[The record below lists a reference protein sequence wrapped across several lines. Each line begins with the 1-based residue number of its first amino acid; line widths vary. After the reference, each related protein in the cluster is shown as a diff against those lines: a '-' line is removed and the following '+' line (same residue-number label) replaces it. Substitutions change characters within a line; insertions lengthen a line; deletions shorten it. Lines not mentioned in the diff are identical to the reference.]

1 MHNLQVKVQEIA
13 HKYLKIIYVNEMV
26 KMAYFDISKTSNVK
40 MAYFDISKTSNVK
53 MGCFWYN
60 GDMIDIFFITAAAVV
75 IYGIAYLLETETFKK

>member
-1 MHNLQVKVQEIA
+1 MHNLRVKVQEIT
-13 HKYLKIIYVNEMV
+13 HKYLEIIYVNEMV
-26 KMAYFDISKTSNVK
+26 KMAYFE
-40 MAYFDISKTSNVK
+40 ISKTSNVK

>member
-1 MHNLQVKVQEIA
+1 MNNLQVKVQEIA
-13 HKYLKIIYVNEMV
+13 HKYLKIIYIDEM
-26 KMAYFDISKTSNVK
+26 VK

>member
-1 MHNLQVKVQEIA
+1 MHNLRVKVQEIT
-13 HKYLKIIYVNEMV
+13 HKYLKIIYVDETV
-26 KMAYFDISKTSNVK
+26 KMALFDISKTL
-40 MAYFDISKTSNVK
+40 NVK

>member
-1 MHNLQVKVQEIA
+1 MHNLRVKVQEIT
-13 HKYLKIIYVNEMV
+13 HKYLKIIYVDEM
-26 KMAYFDISKTSNVK
+26 VK

>member
-1 MHNLQVKVQEIA
+1 MLNCVHNLQVKVQEIA

-26 KMAYFDISKTSNVK
+26 KMAYFE
-40 MAYFDISKTSNVK
+40 ISKTSNVK

>member
-1 MHNLQVKVQEIA
+1 VHNLQVKVQEIA
-13 HKYLKIIYVNEMV
+13 HKYLKIIYVNEM
-26 KMAYFDISKTSNVK
+26 VK

>member
-26 KMAYFDISKTSNVK
+26 KMGYFE
-40 MAYFDISKTSNVK
+40 ISKTSNVK

>member
-1 MHNLQVKVQEIA
+1 VNNLQVKVQEIA
-13 HKYLKIIYVNEMV
+13 HKYLKIIYIDEML
-26 KMAYFDISKTSNVK
+26 K

>member
-13 HKYLKIIYVNEMV
+13 HKYLKIIYVNEM
-26 KMAYFDISKTSNVK
+26 VK

>member
-1 MHNLQVKVQEIA
+1 MHNLRVKVQEIT
-13 HKYLKIIYVNEMV
+13 HKYLEIIYADEM
-26 KMAYFDISKTSNVK
+26 VK

>member
-1 MHNLQVKVQEIA
+1 MRVKVLEFT
-13 HKYLKIIYVNEMV
+13 HKYLKIIYVDEMV
-26 KMAYFDISKTSNVK
+26 KMAYFDISK
-40 MAYFDISKTSNVK
+40 IENVK

>member
-1 MHNLQVKVQEIA
+1 MLNCVHNLQVKVQEIA
-13 HKYLKIIYVNEMV
+13 HKYLKIIYVNEM
-26 KMAYFDISKTSNVK
+26 VK

>member
-13 HKYLKIIYVNEMV
+13 HKYLKIIYVNEM
-26 KMAYFDISKTSNVK
+26 
-40 MAYFDISKTSNVK
+40 VK

>member
-1 MHNLQVKVQEIA
+1 VHNLLVKVQEIA

-26 KMAYFDISKTSNVK
+26 KMAYFE
-40 MAYFDISKTSNVK
+40 ISKTSNVK

>member
-1 MHNLQVKVQEIA
+1 MHNLLVKVQEIA

-26 KMAYFDISKTSNVK
+26 KMAYFE
-40 MAYFDISKTSNVK
+40 ISKTSNVK

>member
-40 MAYFDISKTSNVK
+40 M
-53 MGCFWYN
+53 GCVWYN

>member
-26 KMAYFDISKTSNVK
+26 KMAYFEISKTSNVK
-40 MAYFDISKTSNVK
+40 K
-53 MGCFWYN
+53 GCFWYN

>member
-1 MHNLQVKVQEIA
+1 MLNCVHNLQVKVQEIA
-13 HKYLKIIYVNEMV
+13 HKYLKIIHVNEMV
-26 KMAYFDISKTSNVK
+26 KMAYFE
-40 MAYFDISKTSNVK
+40 ISKTSNVK